1 MQTKHTR
8 NKRSKPKHGT
18 RNKHKTN
25 PKSEPKKMEE
35 LDLDN
40 MPKLNKKSV
49 VMGIIYAKWCQHC
62 KELIPAEGNDES
74 QPKWQQTLD
83 AIRQNVNKKKDV
95 YYLTIEDDEIKN
107 DNKLDKFNEKCKG
120 ICDKK
125 LEADG
130 YPTMFKITGGRLE
143 KYSGQREPEIMST
156 WFLRGNQGSPLPPPI
171 TEL

>member
-1 MQTKHTR
+1 MHRHTKHV
-8 NKRSKPKHGT
+8 RSKRKRGT
-18 RNKHKTN
+18 RRLHNK
-25 PKSEPKKMEE
+25 SKMEE

-62 KELIPAEGNDES
+62 KELIPAEGDDES

-83 AIRQNVNKKKDV
+83 AIRQKSNKTKDI

-125 LEADG
+125 LDADG
-130 YPTMFKITGGRLE
+130 YPTMFKITGGKLE
-143 KYSGQREPEIMST
+143 KYSGQREPAIMSK
-156 WFLRGNQGSPLPPPI
+156 WFLGSGNPTVPRTPPFY
-171 TEL
+171 TFGH

>member
-1 MQTKHTR
+1 MGIKTKRMRPRHR
-8 NKRSKPKHGT
+8 RGT
-18 RNKHKTN
+18 RKLR
-25 PKSEPKKMEE
+25 SEPKMEE

-62 KELIPAEGNDES
+62 KELIPAEGDDES

-83 AIRQNVNKKKDV
+83 TIRQNVNKKKDM

-107 DNKLDKFNEKCKG
+107 DNKLGKFNEKCKG
-120 ICDKK
+120 ICKQK

-143 KYSGQREPEIMST
+143 KYSGQREPEIMSK
-156 WFLRGNQGSPLPPPI
+156 WFLRGNQGL
-171 TEL
+171 TT